1 MENETVSP
9 SYNLKLA
16 QEEQRMPPRK
26 FVFLFCCVVFGS
38 VAINH
43 LFSTGNNIA
52 AAQARIVRVAAA
64 NGPIGGTINV
74 PIEIVSQ
81 GDENAVGFS
90 LTFDAAVLGN
100 PQVSLGSDASGATIN
115 SNAGQAAQG
124 RFGVALAFPASQSF
138 AAGVRQMAVVTF
150 SVAANADFGTTN
162 LGFADQPVV
171 REVADTTANALTTTF
186 TGGAVTLTKG
196 FEADVSPRPDGD
208 NNGTVTVTDWTQIGL
223 FVAGIDTPAPGNE
236 FQRADC
242 APRTG
247 LGDGKITIIDWT
259 QAGRYAAGL
268 DPATPAGGPT
278 MPADSSLAG
287 SGKWPA
293 ASGRSHF
300 SQENSSAPTIRLKN
314 LPTPDSRFPT
324 ALSIEIEARGNEN
337 AMGFSLVFNAS
348 HWRLLDV
355 SAGRDAREVSLHIN
369 SSQTERGQIGIAMAL
384 PVGRTF
390 AAGTRQL
397 IVCRFAP
404 ITTRKG
410 LPLAIKF
417 GDLPIAREIADVEA
431 NPVAALFSAEEKEF
445 GELTNVSAASFVGN
459 VFAPGQM
466 VTAFGTNL
474 ATTTATS
481 TSLPDQLGGTQVSIL
496 DSVGIER
503 FAPLLFVSERQINY
517 LMPEDL
523 AEGAATVIV
532 TNAAATIS
540 KELIEIARVA
550 PGLFSANA
558 DGKGLAAAVALRVKA
573 DNSQQFESIARFDQ
587 LQRRFLD
594 EPLRRASDDEEL
606 YLILFGTGF
615 RHAVS
620 VRAELNGQPV
630 EVVYAGRQGN
640 ASELAGLDQIN
651 LRLPKNLRLS
661 GDVVLN
667 VIVDGH
673 RANSLN
679 IRMR

>member
-1 MENETVSP
+1 
-9 SYNLKLA
+9 
-16 QEEQRMPPRK
+16 MPPRK
-26 FVFLFCCVVFGS
+26 FVFLLCCVVFGS

-43 LFSTGNNIA
+43 FTSTGNHA
-52 AAQARIVRVAAA
+52 VAAQSRIVRVAAA
-64 NGPIGGTINV
+64 SGPIGGTINV

-100 PQVSLGSDASGATIN
+100 PQVALGTDATGATIN
-115 SNAGQAAQG
+115 SNATQAAQG
-124 RFGVALAFPASQSF
+124 RFGVALAFPATQKF

-150 SVAANADFGTTN
+150 SIAANANFGTTN
-162 LGFADQPVV
+162 LGFGDQPVV
-171 REVADTTANALTTTF
+171 REVADTTANALATTF

-278 MPADSSLAG
+278 TASSSSLVGDRWSVAG
-287 SGKWPA
+287 
-293 ASGRSHF
+293 GRSLLAET
-300 SQENSSAPTIRLKN
+300 SLNSPTVRLRQ
-314 LPTPDSRFPT
+314 LPTTDHRQPT
-324 ALSIEIEARGNEN
+324 TSSVEIEARGNEN

-369 SSQTERGQIGIAMAL
+369 SKQTEQGQIGIALAL
-384 PVGRTF
+384 PVGRAF
-390 AAGTRQL
+390 AAGNRQL

-404 ITTRKG
+404 ITIRKG
-410 LPLAIKF
+410 LPLSVKF

-431 NPVAALFSAEEKEF
+431 NPVATLFSAEEKAF
-445 GELTNVSAASFVGN
+445 GELSNVSAASFAGN

-466 VTAFGTNL
+466 VTAFGANL
-474 ATTTATS
+474 AAMTATS
-481 TSLPDQLGGTQVSIL
+481 ISPSEQLSGTKVSIW
-496 DSVGIER
+496 DSAGVER
-503 FAPLLFVSERQINY
+503 IAPLFFVSERQINY
-517 LMPEDL
+517 LMPDDL
-523 AEGAATVIV
+523 AEGAATVFV
-532 TNAAATIS
+532 TNSTGMTS
-540 KELIEIARVA
+540 TELIEIARVA

-573 DNSQQFESIARFDQ
+573 GGAQQFESVARFDES
-587 LQRRFLD
+587 QRRFLA
-594 EPLRRASDDEEL
+594 EPVRRASDGEDL

-615 RHAVS
+615 RRASS
-620 VRAELNGQPV
+620 VRAELGGQSV
-630 EVVYAGRQGN
+630 EVVFAGKQGDS
-640 ASELAGLDQIN
+640 SELAGLDQIN
-651 LRLPKNLRLS
+651 LRMPKNLRVS
-661 GDVVLN
+661 GDAVLN

-673 RANSLN
+673 LANSLN
-679 IRMR
+679 IRVQ

>member
-1 MENETVSP
+1 
-9 SYNLKLA
+9 
-16 QEEQRMPPRK
+16 MPPRK
-26 FVFLFCCVVFGS
+26 FVFLLCCVVFGS
-38 VAINH
+38 VVINH
-43 LFSTGNNIA
+43 FTSTGNHAIA
-52 AAQARIVRVAAA
+52 AQSRIVRVAAA
-64 NGPIGGTINV
+64 SGPIGGTINI

-90 LTFDAAVLGN
+90 LTFDAATLGN
-100 PQVSLGSDASGATIN
+100 PQVALGSDATGATIN
-115 SNAGQAAQG
+115 SNATQAAQG
-124 RFGVALAFPASQSF
+124 RFGVALAFPATQKF

-150 SVAANADFGTTN
+150 SVAANANFGMTN
-162 LGFADQPVV
+162 LGFGDQPVV
-171 REVADTTANALTTTF
+171 REVADTTANALATTF

-208 NNGTVTVTDWTQIGL
+208 DNGTVTVTDWTQIGL

-278 MPADSSLAG
+278 MPTDSSLA
-287 SGKWPA
+287 SGGQWSA
-293 ASGRSHF
+293 ANGRSHL

-314 LPTPDSRFPT
+314 LPTTDYRFPT

-355 SAGRDAREVSLHIN
+355 SAGRDASEVSLHIN
-369 SSQTERGQIGIAMAL
+369 STQTKRGQIGIALAL
-384 PVGRTF
+384 PVGRAF
-390 AAGTRQL
+390 AAGNRQL
-397 IVCRFAP
+397 IICRFAP
-404 ITTRKG
+404 ITIRKG
-410 LPLAIKF
+410 LPLAVKF
-417 GDLPIAREIADVEA
+417 GDAPIAREIADVEA
-431 NPVAALFSAEEKEF
+431 NPVAAMFSVEEKKF
-445 GELTNVSAASFVGN
+445 GELSNVSAASFAGN

-466 VTAFGTNL
+466 ITAFGANL

-481 TSLPDQLGGTQVSIL
+481 ISLPEQLGGTKVSIW
-496 DSVGIER
+496 DSAGVER
-503 FAPLLFVSERQINY
+503 IAPLLFVSEGQINY
-517 LMPEDL
+517 LMPDDL
-523 AEGAATVIV
+523 AEGAATVLV
-532 TNAAATIS
+532 TNSAGITS
-540 KELIEIARVA
+540 TELIEIARVA

-558 DGKGLAAAVALRVKA
+558 DGNGLAAAVALRVKT
-573 DNSQQFESIARFDQ
+573 DGSQQFESVARFDES
-587 LQRRFLD
+587 QRRFLA
-594 EPLRRASDDEEL
+594 EPVRRATDGEEL

-615 RHAVS
+615 RRAS
-620 VRAELNGQPV
+620 TVRAELGGQPA
-630 EVVYAGRQGN
+630 EVVFAGKQGDS
-640 ASELAGLDQIN
+640 SELAGMDQIN
-651 LRLPKNLRLS
+651 LRLPKNLRVS
-661 GDVVLN
+661 GEAVLN

-679 IRMR
+679 IRVQ

>member
-171 REVADTTANALTTTF
+171 REVADITANALATTF

-208 NNGTVTVTDWTQIGL
+208 NNGTVTITDWTQIGL

-278 MPADSSLAG
+278 TASSSSLVGDRWSVAG
-287 SGKWPA
+287 
-293 ASGRSHF
+293 GRSLLAET
-300 SQENSSAPTIRLKN
+300 SLNSPTVRLRQ
-314 LPTPDSRFPT
+314 LPTTDHRQPT
-324 ALSIEIEARGNEN
+324 TSSVEIEAQGNEN
-337 AMGFSLVFNAS
+337 ALGFSLVFNS
-348 HWRLLDV
+348 SNWRLLDV

-459 VFAPGQM
+459 VFAPGHM

-587 LQRRFLD
+587 SQRRFLD